1 MGRVVVGG
9 VVISEALV
17 GGSNGGCSGN
27 RSMWCSSSR
36 CSCRLV
42 VGGVVVL
49 CEEVGVGGDRSSNI
63 GVVGVGL

>member
-1 MGRVVVGG
+1 MVGG
-9 VVISEALV
+9 VVISEAV
-17 GGSNGGCSGN
+17 VSGSNGGCSGN

-42 VGGVVVL
+42 AGGVVVL
-49 CEEVGVGGDRSSNI
+49 DGEVGVGVYRSSNS

>member
-1 MGRVVVGG
+1 MVGG
-9 VVISEALV
+9 VVISEAVV

-27 RSMWCSSSR
+27 RSMWCSSTR

-49 CEEVGVGGDRSSNI
+49 GGEVGVGGDRSSNS